1 MANEIDKLG
10 PKDFITGC
18 LVIVVAVFVVPI
30 LVLLFKVSIY
40 LAIVIAVI
48 VAVILESLC
57 WARLS
62 GSSFLGV
69 DQTIRIRA
77 NILSNLVSGFQAVE
91 HEPAAQ
97 TRNHKI
103 VLVA

>member
-40 LAIVIAVI
+40 LAIVIG
-48 VAVILESLC
+48 VILAIILGI
-57 WARLS
+57 ALLGKVVRLIFFKR
-62 GSSFLGV
+62 GSN
-69 DQTIRIRA
+69 DKNR
-77 NILSNLVSGFQAVE
+77 SNYIE
-91 HEPAAQ
+91 
-97 TRNHKI
+97 
-103 VLVA
+103 